1 MKGLGQML
9 ASICDF
15 PAGAQKEVALTQQT
29 SVIALLLSPGLGL
42 TSDEAVCSG
51 KASRGY
57 RALKD
62 C

>member
-1 MKGLGQML
+1 MKGLGQLL

-15 PAGAQKEVALTQQT
+15 PAGAQKQVALAQQA
-29 SVIALLLSPGLGL
+29 SVRTLLLSPGLSL
-42 TSDEAVCSG
+42 TSDEAGYPG